1 MQRSLDE
8 QTCGRVSRTRRVLV
22 SSDRFFLC
30 REIDR
35 NLDELTGLKHEK
47 FEIEKRL
54 RRLKFEKYNS
64 SNSNNVKK
72 MAALI
77 REKDLNSSDNESP
90 DESDTGESS
99 RFFNQAIE
107 CVASFRIHA
116 ERWGTLCE

>member
-1 MQRSLDE
+1 MI
-8 QTCGRVSRTRRVLV
+8 
-22 SSDRFFLC
+22 FFAS

-72 MAALI
+72 MATLI

-90 DESDTGESS
+90 DESDTGKFLVRSPSS
-99 RFFNQAIE
+99 SA
-107 CVASFRIHA
+107 HA
-116 ERWGTLCE
+116 LVV